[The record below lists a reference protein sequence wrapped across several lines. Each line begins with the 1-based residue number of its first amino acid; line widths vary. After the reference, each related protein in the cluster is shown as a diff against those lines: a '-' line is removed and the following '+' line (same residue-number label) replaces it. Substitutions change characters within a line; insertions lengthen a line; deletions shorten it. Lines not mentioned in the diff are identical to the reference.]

1 MVKGLRSAQ
10 PFERLAK
17 PFMPVTLRPM
27 TDYPDDVYAPSSL
40 AQGPVDVDV
49 DQIEAN
55 EAVPPGDLS
64 LMSRRLGQRLRSAR
78 GTTRSMLKLMN

>member
-17 PFMPVTLRPM
+17 PAAPVTLRPM

-40 AQGPVDVDV
+40 AQLPTDVDL
-49 DQIEAN
+49 DQSEPDEAG
-55 EAVPPGDLS
+55 PLGDLDS
-64 LMSRRLGQRLRSAR
+64 LSRRLGQRLRSAR
-78 GTTRSMLKLMN
+78 GATRSMLKLMN